1 MRCCNLKG
9 INRNGMSTYSSPSI
23 LIIKHMNKNRSIDIN
38 IPFKKKTCMN
48 IIEIMNDFIE
58 TNVDVFDDN

>member
-1 MRCCNLKG
+1 
-9 INRNGMSTYSSPSI
+9 MSTYSSPSI
-23 LIIKHMNKNRSIDIN
+23 LIIKDMNKNRPIAIN